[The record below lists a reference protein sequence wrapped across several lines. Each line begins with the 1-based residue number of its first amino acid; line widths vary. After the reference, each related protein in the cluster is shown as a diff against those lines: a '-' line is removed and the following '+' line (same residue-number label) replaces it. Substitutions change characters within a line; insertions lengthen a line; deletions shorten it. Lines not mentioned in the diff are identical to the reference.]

1 MTHYPNKYTH
11 THETNKQERKQS
23 NLPKNL
29 EFYCLSIKLLETK
42 LKFVGKLYFESDEEL
57 GFIMY
62 G

>member
-11 THETNKQERKQS
+11 THETNKQKRKQS

-29 EFYCLSIKLLETK
+29 DLCCWFIKQLETR
-42 LKFVGKLYFESDEEL
+42 LKFLGKLYFESDEEL